1 MPLTSPIFHHC
12 IYTILYLQI
21 RLFTTPTSS
30 PELIRLWLERSGHN
44 IPLDIEIYLRAVEH
58 PCMLSNPCLNFHID
72 AQRQRGRRSYGFGES
87 TATSWPSFASHN
99 GCISSIPRSDEPREV
114 FPNLSNKPNV
124 YWAHIAFYYLVAQM
138 PRWERFVFRYDK
150 AFKAMTALASI
161 NGQLMR
167 LILCGFLMSY
177 QVQLHCSKNL
187 RYLVRK
193 VVALLIGHGFQM
205 LQLCLQDQD
214 RHPSS
219 LPSCLLLFTRFP
231 SGGLHQYFLCC
242 ISDTSTF
249 VLQSV
254 LRSPSIAYVS

>member
-1 MPLTSPIFHHC
+1 MPLTSPIFRHC

-44 IPLDIEIYLRAVEH
+44 IPLDIEIYLRTVEH

-72 AQRQRGRRSYGFGES
+72 AQRRRGRRSYGFGGS
-87 TATSWPSFASHN
+87 TATSWPSFALHN
-99 GCISSIPRSDEPREV
+99 GSISSIPHSDELREV
-114 FPNLSNKPNV
+114 FPNLSHKPNV

-150 AFKAMTALASI
+150 AFKAMTALTSI

-167 LILCGFLMSY
+167 LILGGFLMSY

-187 RYLVRK
+187 RYPVRK
-193 VVALLIGHGFQM
+193 VVVLLTGHGFQM

-214 RHPSS
+214 RHHSS

-231 SGGLHQYFLCC
+231 SGGLHRYFLYR